1 MIVAGVVVVA
11 RRNHIG
17 MMVGRITAVA
27 VMVVVGVMTRAHRRH
42 VVRV

>member
-11 RRNHIG
+11 RCDHIG
-17 MMVGRITAVA
+17 MMVGRITAV
-27 VMVVVGVMTRAHRRH
+27 VMMIAVGVMTGAHRRH